1 MSKEKLKKTILFVIC
16 GLPLVGVT
24 IADMLTVSARAHQFL
39 ILIILIWF
47 QVFFLFEVF
56 SIGK

>member
-1 MSKEKLKKTILFVIC
+1 MAKEKLKKTILFAIC

-24 IADMLTVSARAHQFL
+24 IANMLTVSARAHQFL